1 MEMRNTQYNKKN
13 KLGNLFEGS
22 ILLYCY
28 LTARDDHRL
37 LEPVNVGG
45 GVGLD
50 LASDLVVCV
59 HSGELLLGR
68 V

>member
-13 KLGNLFEGS
+13 KLA
-22 ILLYCY
+22 YCY